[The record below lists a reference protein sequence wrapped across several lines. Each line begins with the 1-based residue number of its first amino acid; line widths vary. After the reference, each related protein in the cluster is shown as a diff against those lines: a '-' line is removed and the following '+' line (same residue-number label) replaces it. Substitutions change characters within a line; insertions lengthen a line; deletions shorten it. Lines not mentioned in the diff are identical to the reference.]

1 MLINMDR
8 FQRLILT
15 TIGAVVLTVC
25 FSTSFVNAQ
34 NFEKKVISSPDAPEA
49 IGPYS
54 QAIQVGKTVYLSGQG
69 PIDPKTQQI
78 APDASIE
85 DQTRRVLDNLKAVLV
100 AAGLTMDHI
109 VATTVYL
116 KDVGEF
122 AKMNM
127 VYATYFKSAP
137 PARATVEVARLPR
150 EAKIAIS
157 AIAVAP

>member
-1 MLINMDR
+1 MLMNMGR

-15 TIGAVVLTVC
+15 TIGAVVLAVC

-34 NFEKKVISSPDAPEA
+34 NFEKKVISSPNAPEA

-54 QAIQVGKTVYLSGQG
+54 QGIQVGN
-69 PIDPKTQQI
+69 PKTQQI
-78 APDASIE
+78 AADASIE
-85 DQTRRVLDNLKAVLV
+85 DQTRRALDNLKAVLV

-116 KDVGEF
+116 KDVSEF

-127 VYATYFKSAP
+127 VYAIY
-137 PARATVEVARLPR
+137 ARATVEVARLPR
-150 EAKIAIS
+150 DAKIAIS
-157 AIAVAP
+157 AIAMAP